1 MLCFFGGL
9 HLNLWII
16 KEEEKPSRF
25 FRPIESL
32 IRLVLDEA
40 AKEQSTC
47 EYFITFFE
55 RELGSLMKKKLE
67 EFFSNMLGPI

>member
-1 MLCFFGGL
+1 MGFFWGL

-16 KEEEKPSRF
+16 EEEKPSRF

-32 IRLVLDEA
+32 IRSVLDEA

-47 EYFITFFE
+47 EYFIT
-55 RELGSLMKKKLE
+55 SLRK
-67 EFFSNMLGPI
+67 N